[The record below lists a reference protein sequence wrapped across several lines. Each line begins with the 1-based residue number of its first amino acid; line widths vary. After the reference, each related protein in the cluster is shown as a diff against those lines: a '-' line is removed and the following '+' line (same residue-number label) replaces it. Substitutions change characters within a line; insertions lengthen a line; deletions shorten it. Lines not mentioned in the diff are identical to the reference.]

1 MYTDEEFEHH
11 PETYYEYACAFEII
25 SLFCPYLEGKGSQ
38 IPGKKNDWTLIREGP
53 MENSFI
59 YFLVT
64 LQIS

>member
-38 IPGKKNDWTLIREGP
+38 IPGKKND
-53 MENSFI
+53 
-59 YFLVT
+59 
-64 LQIS
+64 